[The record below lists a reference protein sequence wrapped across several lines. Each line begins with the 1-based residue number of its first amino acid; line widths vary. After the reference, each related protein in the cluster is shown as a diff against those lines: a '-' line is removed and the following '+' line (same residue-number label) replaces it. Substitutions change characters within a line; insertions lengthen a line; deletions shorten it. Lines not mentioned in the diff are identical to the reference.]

1 MGLGKIT
8 ARMIVSSSLLLIIIL
23 TFILKY
29 PLNLI
34 IDALFLGLVGIS
46 SLLYIL
52 IWTFVGDKVEVT
64 RDYLIIYTHRFP
76 FLNNEIKKIYFKE
89 IKFYVINGNDII
101 FILKWRDMIHVD
113 ISKTKSGVPMKDLL
127 KVLQDKKIKSM
138 DHNQFISRFVRQSDS
153 HLEDI

>member
-8 ARMIVSSSLLLIIIL
+8 ARMMVSSSLLLIIIL

-46 SLLYIL
+46 SLVYIL
-52 IWTFVGDKVEVT
+52 IWTFIGDKVEVA
-64 RDYLIIYTHRFP
+64 RDYLIIYTHTFP
-76 FLNNEIKKIYFKE
+76 FFSNEIKRIYFKE
-89 IKFYVINGNDII
+89 IKFYVLNGNDIV

-113 ISKTKSGVPMKDLL
+113 ISKTRNGMTMKDLL
-127 KVLQDKKIKSM
+127 KVLHDKKIKNIEY
-138 DHNQFISRFVRQSDS
+138 NQFISRFVGLRNS

>member
-8 ARMIVSSSLLLIIIL
+8 ARMVVSSSLLLIIIL

-46 SLLYIL
+46 SLVYIL
-52 IWTFVGDKVEVT
+52 IWTFIGDKVEVT
-64 RDYLIIYTHRFP
+64 RDYLIIYTHTFP
-76 FLNNEIKKIYFKE
+76 FFSNEIKRIYFKE
-89 IKFYVINGNDII
+89 IKFYVLNGNDIV
-101 FILKWRDMIHVD
+101 FILKWRDMIHLD
-113 ISKTKSGVPMKDLL
+113 ISKTRGGMTMKDLL
-127 KVLQDKKIKSM
+127 KVLHDKKIKNIEY
-138 DHNQFISRFVRQSDS
+138 NQFISRFVGQRNS